1 MKTTDRLTYLFG
13 SACRT
18 HTPGSYHL
26 GPFTQN
32 SGSGG
37 GGLDAHAL
45 HCAVNFSRTLAIIP
59 RLDSGADIRCG
70 REQAYLL
77 SRIRWTSGSFTI
89 KVDRLL
95 KIVVWLRLRPSS
107 PAGKLKSAPTLI
119 SINIADMGDHL
130 ESASYH
136 VLRVGP

>member
-45 HCAVNFSRTLAIIP
+45 HLQSTSHKRALAIIP
-59 RLDSGADIRCG
+59 RLDSDADIRCG
-70 REQAYLL
+70 CEQAYLL

-95 KIVVWLRLRPSS
+95 KIVV
-107 PAGKLKSAPTLI
+107 
-119 SINIADMGDHL
+119 
-130 ESASYH
+130 
-136 VLRVGP
+136 

>member
-1 MKTTDRLTYLFG
+1 MLCTVQSTSHKR
-13 SACRT
+13 A
-18 HTPGSYHL
+18 
-26 GPFTQN
+26 
-32 SGSGG
+32 
-37 GGLDAHAL
+37 
-45 HCAVNFSRTLAIIP
+45 LAIIP
-59 RLDSGADIRCG
+59 RLDSDADIRCG
-70 REQAYLL
+70 CEQAYLL